1 MSNETRMSEKAKGK
15 QRAYPINRETKLGQE
30 MTSHIQTKPKSANI
44 QLAIRFVDGA
54 PDMMLEMSLEETG
67 SSVITAVSII
77 MRLIRQK

>member
-30 MTSHIQTKPKSANI
+30 MTSHIQTNPKPEKL

-54 PDMMLEMSLEETG
+54 PDMMLEMSREETG
-67 SSVITAVSII
+67 SSIIAAVSII
-77 MRLIRQK
+77 TYLIRQK